1 MDIIKN
7 KNGKFL
13 GIDIGTKRVGI
24 ALSNSSKSI
33 AFPNKVVLFKNKEDL
48 LNEIQ
53 RIIENENI
61 EKIII
66 GDPINTKGM
75 RSSLTD
81 DLYKLIDYLKNNL
94 KIDICLYDERYSTQE
109 AHSDLHSMKLN
120 WKKRKEL
127 VDKVAAAIILQN
139 YIESLQVK

>member
-1 MDIIKN
+1 MGIIKN

-33 AFPNKVVLFKNKEDL
+33 AFPNKVILFKNKEDL

-53 RIIENENI
+53 QIIEDENI

-66 GDPINTKGM
+66 GDPINTKGK

-81 DLYKLIDYLKNNL
+81 NLYKLIDYLKNNL
-94 KIDICLYDERYSTQE
+94 NIDICLYDERYSTQE
-109 AHSDLHSMKLN
+109 AHTDLHAMKLN

-139 YIESLQVK
+139 YIESLQAK